1 MAALMRSD
9 VGRLPSAPGVYRFR
23 DAGGRVLYIG
33 RATALRSRVA
43 SYWLN
48 LGDRRHLA
56 RMVRSVARIE
66 AVACD
71 SVHEASWLERNLLE
85 ERMPRW
91 NRTPGG
97 QEVPGYLL
105 LDATARTPGL
115 RMTHRPV
122 PGRLFGPYLGGAK
135 IRQALS
141 ALHRVHPLAY
151 AGNGLTG
158 AERDLAAKRGVQSAD
173 REALVAALEAV
184 LGREPAAVAHARAEL
199 ERARDQAAA
208 ELAFERAGRIQDEIR
223 ALEWITARQR
233 ATTHEGGD
241 LAIHGWADGL
251 LVSFTIREG
260 RLCEWTQRRCS
271 QQVAAQRLADSP
283 PAWAGFAQQNA
294 ELAAALGTW
303 R

>member
-1 MAALMRSD
+1 
-9 VGRLPSAPGVYRFR
+9 
-23 DAGGRVLYIG
+23 
-33 RATALRSRVA
+33 
-43 SYWLN
+43 
-48 LGDRRHLA
+48 
-56 RMVRSVARIE
+56 
-66 AVACD
+66 
-71 SVHEASWLERNLLE
+71 
-85 ERMPRW
+85 MPRW

-233 ATTHEGGD
+233 ATTREGGD